1 MSPVLPDTEVT
12 IGDQV
17 PRSFTPGNT
26 GTAYVIGIAER
37 GPVDG
42 PVLITSLGQYLTT
55 FGERVSYGA
64 LYDTLDVAFRDG
76 LGHAYVQ
83 RVVGPD
89 AVTATGK
96 INDGVGEGAKE
107 TLKID
112 AVSPGQWGN
121 DLDWKVTAGGGEGT
135 FRLTILYDG
144 TVVEV
149 SPDLAD
155 NTEAVAWAATSSY
168 VRLTDKAEGNPA
180 VSEGSLASGDDDR
193 EAVDAEVIEEALEL
207 LTPDLGPGQVS
218 APGYTTEAVH
228 KAVIEHCVTH
238 TRTPVLDLEDTAKAE
253 DLLEDLGALRALPGG
268 RHAGAFGPW
277 DVVPGVTLG
286 TTRTVPPC
294 GKMLGL
300 IAAADRQKG
309 HSNVAAANLRGK
321 SSYAIE
327 PSQTYTNEER
337 GELNEAGGNI
347 SIMDEGTVTNMG
359 FRTLANPVTNKPWV
373 NLAAARLMM
382 DLAFGAKTVLK
393 RKLFANLDAQG
404 ETRSSAE
411 GDIFNEVI
419 KSRFEAG
426 AFNGTALEDACKVT
440 VTQETNPSDG
450 SVGKLT
456 GALAAKPSPY
466 AERIEFE
473 VINVPITEAL

>member
-17 PRSFTPGNT
+17 PRSFTPGDT
-26 GTAYVIGIAER
+26 GTAFVIGITER
-37 GPVDG
+37 GPVTG
-42 PVLITSLGQYLTT
+42 PVLITSLGQYLTV
-55 FGERVSYGA
+55 FGERVAYGA

-83 RVVGPD
+83 RVVG
-89 AVTATGK
+89 A
-96 INDGVGEGAKE
+96 GAKAASDKIEDGEAE
-107 TLKID
+107 TLVIE
-112 AVSPGQWGN
+112 AASPGQWGN
-121 DLDWKVTAGGGEGT
+121 DVDWKVTAGGAEGT
-135 FRLTILYDG
+135 FRLTILDDG

-155 NTEAVAWAATSSY
+155 NTEAVAWGATSSY
-168 VRLTDKAEGNPA
+168 VRLVDKAGGNPA
-180 VSEGSLASGDDDR
+180 VSEGSLEGGDDKR
-193 EAVDAEVIEEALEL
+193 ESVNAEVIEEALEL
-207 LTPDLGPGQVS
+207 LTPDLGPGQVA

-228 KAVIEHCVTH
+228 KVVIEHCVTH
-238 TRTPVLDLEDTAKAE
+238 TRTPVLDLEDTAKVE
-253 DLLEDLGALRALPGG
+253 DLLEDLGALRALSGG

-286 TTRTVPPC
+286 TTRTVAPC

-300 IAAADRQKG
+300 IAAADRQEG
-309 HSNVAAANLRGK
+309 HSNVAVAGPKGK
-321 SSYAIE
+321 SSYALE

-337 GELNEAGGNI
+337 AELNEAGGNI
-347 SIMDEGTVTNMG
+347 SIMDEGAVTNYG

-393 RKLFANLDAQG
+393 RKQFANLDAQG

-411 GDIFNEVI
+411 GMILAEVVTP
-419 KSRFEAG
+419 RFEKRAIYG
-426 AFNGTALEDACKVT
+426 ETPEDACSVT

-456 GALAAKPSPY
+456 GALAAKPSPF